1 MENLNDTDVQ
11 TSTDE
16 MKILDE
22 NGDLIPPKQ
31 SQSNTGLNPKKA
43 TTESR
48 SNEKKKSS
56 RTARG
61 TSIGNSLNPRDKA
74 EGGLNPIA
82 GLDVSLEEAEK
93 ILSQQNNKNKK
104 TSNKNSDISQVA
116 NTATVT
122 ALANLIEHGRE
133 ELKGDPWVPHRPH
146 RPQKN

>member
-16 MKILDE
+16 LKILDK
-22 NGDLIPPKQ
+22 NGDFIPPQ
-31 SQSNTGLNPKKA
+31 HSQSNTGLNPKKVKKA
-43 TTESR
+43 TTVSK

-93 ILSQQNNKNKK
+93 ILSQQSK
-104 TSNKNSDISQVA
+104 
-116 NTATVT
+116 
-122 ALANLIEHGRE
+122 
-133 ELKGDPWVPHRPH
+133 
-146 RPQKN
+146 